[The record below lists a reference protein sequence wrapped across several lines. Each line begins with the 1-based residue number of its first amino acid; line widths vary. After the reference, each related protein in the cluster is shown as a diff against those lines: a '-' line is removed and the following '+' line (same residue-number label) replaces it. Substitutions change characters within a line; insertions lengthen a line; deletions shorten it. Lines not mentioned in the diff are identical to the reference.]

1 MMEGRLKIK
10 LIKVLILLFVILLTV
25 SCASTKHRNPWV
37 KKRKGTYVDARRI
50 GVNKLFYTPKY
61 QKKLKK
67 SYYRRKR

>member
-1 MMEGRLKIK
+1 MK
-10 LIKVLILLFVILLTV
+10 LVKLLILLFITLLLV

-37 KKRKGTYVDARRI
+37 KKRKGTYIDARRI

-67 SYYRRKR
+67 NYYKRKK

>member
-1 MMEGRLKIK
+1 MK
-10 LIKVLILLFVILLTV
+10 LVKLLILLFITLLLV

-37 KKRKGTYVDARRI
+37 KKRKGTYIDARTI

-67 SYYRRKR
+67 NYYKRKK